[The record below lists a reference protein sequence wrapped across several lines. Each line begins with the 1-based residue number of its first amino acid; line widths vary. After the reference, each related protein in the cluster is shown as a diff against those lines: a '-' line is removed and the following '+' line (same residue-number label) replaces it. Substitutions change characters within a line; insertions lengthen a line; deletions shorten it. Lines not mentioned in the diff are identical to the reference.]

1 MFWLICVTLPIAVA
15 ETCLLYTLMKPSPA
29 TRDGRRLDLTA
40 DVQRTLHSGLM
51 RFTFSMQLVME
62 LCTGS
67 KTAGCIFSFAFGVAA
82 GIMIERNT
90 DLKGLSD
97 ILMNVFMG
105 ISMGVFLI
113 GHLPLTLTLLLIAP
127 VLVSSGFT
135 LAHTVRV
142 ANGK

>member
-1 MFWLICVTLPIAVA
+1 MLWLFCATLPIAVA
-15 ETCLLYTLMKPSPA
+15 ETCLLYTLMKPKHA
-29 TRDGRRLDLTA
+29 TRSSGQLLTA
-40 DVQRTLHSGLM
+40 DVERTLYSGLM
-51 RFTFSMQLVME
+51 RFTFSIQLVME

-82 GIMIERNT
+82 GILIERNT